1 MIAQPASQ
9 NPFGAHENSVLVL
22 QGGGAL
28 GAYQAGVFDAMHQCG
43 ISPNWVTGVSIGAIN
58 AALIAGNL
66 PEHRLPRLKTF
77 WDRVSER
84 STCLPETPYPSL
96 RRTQNLMHAASTVL
110 LGIPGF
116 FQPHPLL
123 PPFAFPG
130 SPNAQ
135 SCYDT
140 TPLIATLEELVDF
153 DLINSGPVRLSL
165 GAVNIRTGESV
176 YFDNTRMT
184 ITPDH
189 IRASGA
195 LPPSFPPVEI
205 DGDFYWDGGILSNTP
220 LNYLLDQGS
229 NLSTIVYQ
237 VDLFNGAGELPQN
250 LEEVRERSTDL
261 QYASKRLF
269 GINQFQ
275 RMVEHHIHLN
285 QLLKKLPATLQSD
298 PDVVKLR
305 ALAERKPL
313 TLVHLI
319 NQTDTQ
325 SQSIKCTDFSHPTVT
340 DLWTAGKNN
349 FDILYANPSQFKRLE
364 LGSTLR
370 VFDNMHDRAPE
381 QGKSENR

>member
-1 MIAQPASQ
+1 MRPSTTNSQ
-9 NPFGAHENSVLVL
+9 SQSPFGPHENNVLVL

-28 GAYQAGVFDAMHQCG
+28 GAYQAGVFDAMHQQG
-43 ISPNWVTGVSIGAIN
+43 ISPNWVAGVSIGAIN

-84 STCLPETPYPSL
+84 STCLPETSYPSL
-96 RRTQNLMHAASTVL
+96 RRGQNLLHAASTIL

-116 FQPHPLL
+116 FQPHPLP

-153 DLINSGPVRLSL
+153 DLINSGAVRLSL
-165 GAVNIRTGESV
+165 GAANIRTGESV
-176 YFDNTRMT
+176 YFDNTQMT

-195 LPPSFPPVEI
+195 LPPSFPPIEI
-205 DGDFYWDGGILSNTP
+205 DGEFYWDGGILSNTP

-229 NLSTIVYQ
+229 HQSAIVYQ
-237 VDLFNGAGELPQN
+237 VDLFSGAGALPEN
-250 LEEVRERSTDL
+250 LEEVRERTTDL

-275 RMVEHHIHLN
+275 RMVETHIHLK
-285 QLLKKLPATLQSD
+285 QLLNKLPSSLQSD
-298 PDVVKLR
+298 PDAIHLR
-305 ALAERKPL
+305 TLAERKPI
-313 TLVHLI
+313 TLVHLV
-319 NQTDTQ
+319 NQTDTR
-325 SQSIKCTDFSHPTVT
+325 SQSIKCTDFSHATVT
-340 DLWTAGKNN
+340 DLWTAGKSD
-349 FDILYANPSQFKRLE
+349 FDTLYANPSQFMRLE
-364 LGSTLR
+364 LGTALR
-370 VFDNMHDRAPE
+370 VFDNMQSR
-381 QGKSENR
+381 SR